1 MWMTT
6 VTYDLVAMRAMDE
19 VERTQMMTSAVQK
32 KDELKVI
39 DGAGLSTIDYQA
51 SDDPVETLANG
62 GNTKIVKRLWNLESS
77 AQAFVDHFA
86 AFSGITATIEE
97 QV

>member
-6 VTYDLVAMRAMDE
+6 ITYDLVAMRAMDE
-19 VERTQMMTSAVQK
+19 AERTQMITSAVQK
-32 KDELKVI
+32 KDELRVI
-39 DGAGLSTIDYQA
+39 DGAGSSIIDYQA
-51 SDDPVETLANG
+51 PLDPNETLSSG
-62 GNTKIVKRLWNLESS
+62 DNTKIVKRLWNLESS

>member
-19 VERTQMMTSAVQK
+19 AERTQIMTSALQK
-32 KDELKVI
+32 KDELKII
-39 DGAGLSTIDYQA
+39 DGAGSSTIDYQA
-51 SDDPVETLANG
+51 PIDPNETLSSG
-62 GNTKIVKRLWNLESS
+62 VNTKIIKRSWNLESS

-86 AFSGITATIEE
+86 AFSCITATIEE

>member
-1 MWMTT
+1 MWITT

-19 VERTQMMTSAVQK
+19 AERTQIMTSSIQK
-32 KDELKVI
+32 KDELKAI
-39 DGAGLSTIDYQA
+39 DGAGLSTIGYEA
-51 SDDPVETLANG
+51 PIDPNETLLSG
-62 GNTKIVKRLWNLESS
+62 DNTKIVKRSWNLESS

-86 AFSGITATIEE
+86 AFSGITATLEE